1 MQAVRVRI
9 REVVAHP
16 SSFEKGSQIAEF
28 TAPRFDL
35 GGLVEISPS
44 PTLRLQAPLKGLF
57 RAKQT
62 LVANLLQERS
72 RPGTGT
78 SRSGCCLFRPVVH
91 GSGRYP
97 PLPPADKVVFG

>member
-57 RAKQT
+57 EAKQT
-62 LVANLLQERS
+62 PCFKSVPALEPVRADRDADCSGPSFMDPGVIPLCLLRI
-72 RPGTGT
+72 R
-78 SRSGCCLFRPVVH
+78 LFL
-91 GSGRYP
+91 G
-97 PLPPADKVVFG
+97 A